1 METYEIQQLF
11 FNHLKSAL
19 PPHLSLVDELCDLLD
34 LSADSVYRRIRGEKP
49 IALLELK
56 MICEK
61 YHLSLDHVLNLQNNS
76 VVFQAPEINNREM
89 TFPEYLNGIIVQ
101 LKYFNSFG
109 KRQLLYLCKDLPFW
123 HFYIYPEIAAF
134 KTFMW
139 IKTIRNN
146 PAYAQTKFSLAEH
159 RFEECFKLGQ
169 EMLTQYNLI
178 PSIELW
184 NFESIISTIRQ
195 LEYYRDAG
203 IFSNS
208 KDLGIVVESFER
220 TIDHIQQQ
228 VEKGVKFLPGVSDV
242 NFKAPL
248 KFYVNEV
255 VLGNNSI
262 LGDLDGNRVC
272 FVTYNVFDFM
282 ATKDPRFTDI
292 VFSNFYTLMS
302 RSSQISET
310 GEKERN
316 RFFGTLKKKIHELKN
331 NG

>member
-1 METYEIQQLF
+1 METYEIQQQL

-19 PPHLSLVDELCDLLD
+19 PSHISLVDELCDLLH
-34 LSADSVYRRIRGEKP
+34 LSPDSVYRRIRGEKP

-89 TFPEYLNGIIVQ
+89 TFPEYLKGIITQ
-101 LKYFNSFG
+101 LKYFNSFE
-109 KRQLLYLCKDLPFW
+109 KKQMLYLCKDLPFW
-123 HFYIYPEIAAF
+123 HFYTFPEIAAF
-134 KTFMW
+134 KTFVW
-139 IKTIRNN
+139 IKTIKNN
-146 PAYAQTKFSLAEH
+146 PAYAKTKFSLQEH
-159 RFEECFKLGQ
+159 LFEDCFKLGQ
-169 EMLTQYNLI
+169 EMLSQYNLI

-184 NFESIISTIRQ
+184 NFESIISTTRQ
-195 LEYYRDAG
+195 IEYYRDAG
-203 IFSNS
+203 IFSNF
-208 KDLGIVVESFER
+208 KDLDIVVDSFER
-220 TIDHIQQQ
+220 SIDHIQQQ
-228 VEKGVKFLPGVSDV
+228 VEKGVKFLPGTSDV
-242 NFKAPL
+242 NHKAPL

-262 LGDLDGNRVC
+262 MGELNGNRIS

-292 VFSNFYTLMS
+292 VFTNFYTLLS
-302 RSSQISET
+302 RSSLISET

-316 RFFGTLKKKIHELKN
+316 RFFGNIKRKIQELKK
-331 NG
+331 